1 MLGSIELPDCVYSKD
16 PIFIT
21 PISPTPNHSLYL
33 SNLDD
38 QKFLRFSIKYL
49 YLFTKSINLDRLK
62 SSLSRVL
69 VDYYP
74 LAGRLRTC
82 PENNHKLQVDCNGEG
97 AIFAEAFLD
106 LTADELL
113 VVSNKPDKSWR
124 KLLYKVEATSFLDI
138 PPLVVQVTNL
148 GCGGMILCTAI
159 NHCLCDGIGTAQF
172 LHAWAHFTKD
182 PTGSLPITP
191 FHSRHVLRSRDPPQ
205 ITSIH
210 SAFTKI
216 PLDIQ
221 NSQFGLNLHQYLQSQ
236 PNTPASI
243 TFSQSQILHLKRQCS
258 PSVKSTSF
266 EVLASHTWRCWV
278 KSLDLPSS
286 IKVKLLFSV
295 NIRKAV
301 KPELPEGYYGNGFV
315 LGCAEA
321 PVKHVVNGNLQ
332 DTVKLVQNAKSE
344 LTSGSIK
351 SVVDLLEDKTVKT
364 DLSAS
369 LVISQ
374 WSRLSLEKVD
384 FGEGKPIQM
393 GPLTS
398 DIYCLFLPSVGEFDA
413 VRVLVSMPESVVKK
427 FEYYMTE
434 LWDVKDINGD
444 IIKGHLQF
452 ENPKMISA

>member
-1 MLGSIELPDCVYSKD
+1 MLGSIELPDCVYSKE

-49 YLFTKSINLDRLK
+49 YLYTKSINLVRLK

-74 LAGRLRTC
+74 LAGRVRTC
-82 PENNHKLQVDCNGEG
+82 PDHKLQVDCNGEG

-124 KLLYKVEATSFLDI
+124 KLLYKVEATNFLDI

-148 GCGGMILCTAI
+148 RCGGMILCTAI

-182 PTGSLPITP
+182 PTGILPITP
-191 FHSRHVLRSRDPPQ
+191 FHSRHVLKPRDPPQ

-210 SAFTKI
+210 PTFTKI
-216 PLDIQ
+216 PLDSQ
-221 NSQFGLNLHQYLQSQ
+221 KSQFSLNLFQYLQSQ
-236 PNTPASI
+236 PITPASI

-286 IKVKLLFSV
+286 INVKLLFSV

-321 PVKHVVNGNLQ
+321 PVKHVVNGNFQ

-374 WSRLSLEKVD
+374 WSRLSLEEVD

-413 VRVLVSMPESVVKK
+413 VRVLVSLPEGVVKK

-434 LWDVKDINGD
+434 LWDVKDVNGD